1 VLSVGEVGKEG
12 GGGGRRRPR
21 QQPWRVRCETRPFTP
36 GSGGIKERYALDA
49 RENCEDLGQML
60 METEVAPQI
69 GTGPKQK
76 CIA

>member
-1 VLSVGEVGKEG
+1 
-12 GGGGRRRPR
+12 
-21 QQPWRVRCETRPFTP
+21 VRCETRPFTP